1 MRNHLLPALF
11 AALLTVPVAAQQP
24 PTPGPEHKQLLAY
37 AGTWDAVIE
46 MTDETGKQ
54 TTSKGVSK
62 LAAGPG
68 GFWIVD
74 DFQAEMMGAPFT
86 GHGTTGYD
94 QTKGKYVGTWID
106 SWSSSVMVLE
116 GTYDA
121 AKKALTLSGMAPGMD
136 GKPVL
141 HTMVT
146 TDKDAN
152 TRVFE
157 MFLPG
162 PDGKA
167 MKVMTITYTRAPQ
180 KTGGR

>member
-1 MRNHLLPALF
+1 MRTSLLPTLL
-11 AALLTVPVAAQQP
+11 AALLAVPATAQEP
-24 PTPGPEHKQLLAY
+24 PKPGAEHKQLLA
-37 AGTWDAVIE
+37 AVGTWNAVIE
-46 MTDETGKQ
+46 MTDQAGTP

-62 LAAGPG
+62 LTAGPG

-74 DFQAEMMGAPFT
+74 DFQAQMMGAPFT

-121 AKKALTLSGMAPGMD
+121 AKKALTMSGMAPGMD

-162 PDGKA
+162 PEGKA
-167 MKVMTITYTRAPQ
+167 MKVMTITYTRAD
-180 KTGGR
+180 KK